1 MSGRFYDDFETK
13 YILLMSYWLLE
24 QKFYFLTSSTGDRL
38 TIRKSLY
45 DTLVTT
51 SRSDIVLNVLKLL
64 GPVFV
69 KNVYN
74 WWIIYLG

>member
-45 DTLVTT
+45 DTLTT

-64 GPVFV
+64 CPVFL
-69 KNVYN
+69 KHVYN